1 MAVSPRKT
9 RNSSAAA
16 AAAAANK
23 AKNLESKKSV
33 EPEISEN
40 DEDDGVE
47 EVTEDEMVKVNNASL
62 SELKNALDDAT
73 KVYFNTKA
81 GFSQNHCNE
90 DFKLGVG
97 WLASLVAGG
106 ISLAG
111 WYYGWEKTQGYTGYC
126 VAAYAFLSFVLIL
139 FAIIVDKE
147 TIYIGKRSSKKSG
160 SSYEK
165 VTISSDVKS
174 FEPIYRLG
182 LVIETD
188 KKDQTKRFNIDLKPH
203 FNKYFDVDGYLDESG
218 WNKFLDKALSDAL
231 SKI

>member
-16 AAAAANK
+16 AAAAATRRKTWNRRK
-23 AKNLESKKSV
+23 V

-47 EVTEDEMVKVNNASL
+47 EVTEVNNASL

-73 KVYFNTKA
+73 K
-81 GFSQNHCNE
+81 NHCNE

-126 VAAYAFLSFVLIL
+126 ICVFSFVLIL